1 MLFLALLVAVALA
14 ANDCTSGG
22 CVDSLAELQGKT
34 VFLKF
39 FAPWCGH
46 CKTMAPVWA
55 ELMEEYKDSPTTLI
69 AKVDC
74 TAGGKDLCTSLG
86 VQGYPTLM
94 YGDPNDLQK
103 YEGGRDLAAFK
114 EFAAENL
121 GPVCGPSNKD
131 LCDEKQQK
139 KLAKFENMSLKDLE
153 KLVKKKEGKIAKD
166 EQDLQDLKDKCQRK
180 ITLKEKKTKKSIA
193 KIKKSGLGLA
203 KSVLADRSA
212 PVEEEGEEDSEE
224 EGEEDSEEEE
234 KDEL

>member
-1 MLFLALLVAVALA
+1 MMLLLLLFVTLSLA

-22 CVDSLAELQGKT
+22 CIDSLDEVQGKT

-46 CKTMAPVWA
+46 CKTMAPIWA
-55 ELMEEYKDSPTTLI
+55 ELMDEYKDSATTVI

-74 TAGGKDLCTSLG
+74 TAGGKDLCTAQG
-86 VQGYPTLM
+86 VTGYPTLM

-103 YEGGRDLAAFK
+103 YEGGRDIDAFR

-121 GPVCGPSNKD
+121 GPVCGPSNRD
-131 LCDEKQQK
+131 LCDEKQTK
-139 KLAKFENMSLKDLE
+139 RLTKFDNMSLKDLE
-153 KLVKKKEGKIAKD
+153 KLVKKKENKIAKD

-180 ITLKEKKTKKSIA
+180 ITLKEKKMKKSIK

-203 KSVLADRSA
+203 KSVLASRKVPADES
-212 PVEEEGEEDSEE
+212 EDA
-224 EGEEDSEEEE
+224 DEEEE
-234 KDEL
+234 EAKDEL